1 MKHSLSSIFAA
12 SLLFVG
18 CVATPNTPQNKT
30 EELSAS
36 LQENALRVG
45 MKRAKAVKLLSAN
58 GCTEVA
64 KDVLPDGKGWSVG
77 NNNCLLLSFTND
89 ILASICIESNSNEP
103 KAFRRFFLTNFYEL
117 SSPTIQTGGK

>member
-18 CVATPNTPQNKT
+18 CVAIPNTAQSKT
-30 EELSAS
+30 EQLSAS

-45 MKRAKAVKLLSAN
+45 MKRAKAVKLLSAS

-77 NNNCLLLSFTND
+77 KNNCLLLSFTND

-103 KAFRRFFLTNFYEL
+103 KVFRRFFLTNFYDL
-117 SSPTIQTGGK
+117 PGPTIQTGGK